1 MNIASANIYVISTPT
16 PYYNTEDGLPTYSEA
31 LEASTSFVRNST
43 SKRKSKSDVF
53 SRLLLFFS
61 AIFIVSVFAAIPWF
75 LWLSS

>member
-43 SKRKSKSDVF
+43 SKRKSKVLVRSTGGEK
-53 SRLLLFFS
+53 
-61 AIFIVSVFAAIPWF
+61 F
-75 LWLSS
+75 L